1 MDHQYDE
8 RFDAMLAMLQ
18 RKQDAH
24 LRRVGTLIERTRGYS
39 LEKARRHHDGLV
51 DPMMRTLIDTLPEMQ
66 DHDETL
72 APYTRIIEAT
82 CLPMRGNQA
91 QIAEAVRCAWD
102 IVIVLDDVDHIARFT
117 QGGTALGRWHLIE
130 QTLQIVKAWIL
141 VTEAALERATPH
153 LDTSLA
159 SRQLGHISSRTTEQR
174 YRRGRGATGRI
185 GED

>member
-24 LRRVGTLIERTRGYS
+24 LRKVGTLLERTRGHS

-51 DPMMRTLIDTLPEMQ
+51 DPLMRALLDVANE
-66 DHDETL
+66 
-72 APYTRIIEAT
+72 APQEDPVTHLYTRIIEAA

-102 IVIVLDDVDHIARFT
+102 IVIALDDVDHIARVT
-117 QGGTALGRWHLIE
+117 RGGTALGIWHLVE

-159 SRQLGHISSRTTEQR
+159 SRQLGLISQR
-174 YRRGRGATGRI
+174 SIERHYGRRGGGI
-185 GED
+185 GKR